1 MKRFLTISPREGSE
15 PRAATSATSGTGSSC
30 HFAAATSTKRK
41 FDNANYDKEKR
52 KRTFQ
57 DQWFGEFAWLRYTSG
72 NDTMACNVCR
82 KFTRLSDPKSALVLG
97 TNKFRKYPLYKHEK
111 STCRIACVNHQCY
124 LDSKGKLGSATSTA
138 IGRGILALHG
148 VKAVKYL
155 SEFEAIVKTI
165 YLFYHYS
172 PKRRRELTEIATVLD
187 VVCPLGSQQIQ
198 SVESP
203 IKEPALNLCPCG
215 ACISKQQA
223 CR

>member
-57 DQWFGEFAWLRYTSG
+57 DQWFGEFAWLSYTSG

-97 TNKFRKYPLYKHEK
+97 TNKFRKDPLKECFK
-111 STCRIACVNHQCY
+111 I
-124 LDSKGKLGSATSTA
+124 
-138 IGRGILALHG
+138 IL
-148 VKAVKYL
+148 
-155 SEFEAIVKTI
+155 
-165 YLFYHYS
+165 S
-172 PKRRRELTEIATVLD
+172 PMLD
-187 VVCPLGSQQIQ
+187 VYRGLISNPPSQLTHILVLIELMPHYEFINC
-198 SVESP
+198 S
-203 IKEPALNLCPCG
+203 L
-215 ACISKQQA
+215 
-223 CR
+223 